1 MFNKSQQTRKEE
13 RLKYRRSQNFNAFA
27 SIYGCSSVSQDQISS
42 LTKPPLPISHEFDLL
57 YTQHCGDKN
66 IDRSDWLQKV
76 LDKHPDIKELRECVN
91 PVARASEFAR
101 LYLPSNRMIPHEL
114 LLALISQHL
123 RTLGLSEAQ
132 ASLHSEW
139 GSNFNI
145 PPHKLYSQ
153 LALLVQRGVH
163 RAERF
168 WELSIPSIHAP
179 SSIKLTQTA
188 LDEEISRTI
197 GAASNVVG
205 ENKKLRDIKNILD
218 EKPGDPNYIQKDEDG
233 NIINASLNQLIYYI
247 TSSDEDVNSSETRS
261 ALCLTISSYASSMLF
276 FNKLRDRFLS
286 ISEKLDRL
294 QPTPQNSDT
303 NLPPSEYEKAKL
315 ARGRCVNVFKEWI
328 KGAINDIEPQV
339 LDAVKLF
346 VDKEISP
353 IYPKQAQVMFE
364 GRSDINNSIRI
375 KQFEEKAPRIELGN
389 IIGLWTG
396 NFSLFEIPLKEFAH
410 QLTVWS
416 TNRYYAIQRSE
427 LLDCAWDVPRL
438 KYRAPNIIALK
449 DHMNK
454 LSKWVIYSILSEN
467 NLSKRIDKME
477 RLIKLG
483 SLLFDMNNYFDGA
496 SIILAFI
503 EPQLDNLVGHKAKLK
518 QETQDTLA
526 NLIVLCQPADNYAPL
541 RKKQT
546 EALNNRNPVMP
557 LISVLLQDIF
567 NTSTNAENYVD
578 GLINVLKCKRVY
590 KCIMDL
596 EVFMREKYCFL
607 SIDQVQAKIDQFQ
620 DYDNDFLFDL
630 AASVEKKVEKD
641 GVTEVVLKDT

>member
-1 MFNKSQQTRKEE
+1 MFNKNLPPNNNTNNDDK
-13 RLKYRRSQNFNAFA
+13 RLTYRRSQNFNAFS
-27 SIYGCSSVSQDQISS
+27 SIYSCTALGSQDQITS

-57 YTQHCGDKN
+57 YSQHHGDPN
-66 IDRSDWLQKV
+66 VDRSNWLQQV
-76 LDKHPDIKELRECVN
+76 LDNHPDIKELRECVN
-91 PVARASEFAR
+91 PVARASQFAR

-139 GSNFNI
+139 GSDFNI

-179 SSIKLTQTA
+179 STMKQTQTA

-205 ENKKLRDIKNILD
+205 ENKKLRDVKNILD
-218 EKPGDPNYIQKDEDG
+218 EKPGDTNYLQKDDQG
-233 NIINASLNQLIYYI
+233 NITNASLNQLIYYI
-247 TSSDEDVNSSETRS
+247 TSSDEDVNSSEIRS
-261 ALCLTISSYASSMLF
+261 ALCLTISSYTSSMAF
-276 FNKLRDRFLS
+276 FNKLRDRFMD
-286 ISEKLDRL
+286 ISKKLDGAKSL
-294 QPTPQNSDT
+294 AQSSENQTS
-303 NLPPSEYEKAKL
+303 SEYEKAKL

-353 IYPKQAQVMFE
+353 IYPKQAQKMFD
-364 GRSDINNSIRI
+364 GKSDTNSNLQI
-375 KQFEEKAPRIELGN
+375 KQFEEKAPCVQLDN

-396 NFSLFEIPLKEFAH
+396 NFSLFDLPLVEFAR

-416 TNRYYAIQRSE
+416 TTRYYAIQRSE
-427 LLDCAWDVPRL
+427 LLDCAWNVPRL
-438 KYRAPNIIALK
+438 KYRAPNVIALT

-454 LSKWVIYSILSEN
+454 LSQWVIYSILSEN
-467 NLSKRIDKME
+467 NVNKRIEKME
-477 RLIKLG
+477 TLIKLG
-483 SLLFDMNNYFDGA
+483 NLLFEMNNYFDGA

-503 EPQLDNLVGHKAKLK
+503 APQLDNLTLHKARLK
-518 QETQDTLA
+518 QETQDTLTE
-526 NLIVLCQPADNYAPL
+526 LIEFCQPADNYAPL

-557 LISVLLQDIF
+557 LISILLQDIF
-567 NTSTNAENYVD
+567 QTSTNAENYVD

-590 KCIMDL
+590 KCIVDL

-620 DYDNDFLFDL
+620 DYDENLLFDL
-630 AASVEKKVEKD
+630 AASVEKQLKKD
-641 GVTEVVLKDT
+641 DA